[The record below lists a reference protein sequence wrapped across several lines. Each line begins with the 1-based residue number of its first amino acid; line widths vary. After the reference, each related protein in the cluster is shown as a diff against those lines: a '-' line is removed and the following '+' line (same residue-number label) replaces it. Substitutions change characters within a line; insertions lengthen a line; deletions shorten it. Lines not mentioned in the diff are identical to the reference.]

1 MTPVLEVSGDQGVVP
16 LLASDDVPEQ
26 RVEDDVRD
34 RVESDKVRLEKH
46 PFDFFPQKK
55 ILKYF
60 SQFLKFL
67 IRQGYPKSVGSHRHK
82 AERTS
87 HK

>member
-1 MTPVLEVSGDQGVVP
+1 MAPVLEVSGDQRVVP

-46 PFDFFPQKK
+46 PFDFFPQKNLK
-55 ILKYF
+55 IFFAISKNF
-60 SQFLKFL
+60 
-67 IRQGYPKSVGSHRHK
+67 
-82 AERTS
+82 
-87 HK
+87 